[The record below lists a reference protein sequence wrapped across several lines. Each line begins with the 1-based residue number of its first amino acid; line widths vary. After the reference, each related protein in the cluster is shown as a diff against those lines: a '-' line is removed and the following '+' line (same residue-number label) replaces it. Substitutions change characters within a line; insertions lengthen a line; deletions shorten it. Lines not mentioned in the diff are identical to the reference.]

1 MGAGESKVE
10 KIKNYN
16 SFVKVMDDI
25 ASEYILTMN
34 FSDMLQLQNPDKSKN
49 LLILTQNIIMKELE
63 KHNLTYNKEIRDAM
77 SNTEQ
82 KEEATVFTAT
92 REELAGL
99 KLSPKTH
106 QILADALARKYLK
119 IANIFAAIFVVLHPE
134 YETEVC
140 DKSST
145 SNSSNENKKKARI
158 CKPFNKTKSEKKK
171 QMYYMRENPKGTP
184 IQNFCHKRLQTL
196 IGHGTSELNANNS
209 KGITVAPT
217 VCDFGKN
224 LKDDQPLKFSEEPGI
239 LELNDLYYDEYNPN
253 TKDFTERSP
262 EMKEKL
268 KKDATAFFEAIVGMK
283 LENYN
288 KRLKKRNPGANPKV
302 VESFED
308 VTMRTLYDTEGCL
321 PISDNITDVSSL
333 EELKS
338 SGIGS
343 YRQKYVGD
351 DKLFRNYGEHLKTM
365 KDNAEK
371 NYLALS
377 SVIEVIFVQ
386 NNNSYRIRQGI
397 KESEIDSMIQQ
408 TRELISKMYI
418 QCAEDFRIGVTLF
431 KKIVAQA
438 ISDQQKKILNTH
450 KDSVTVAVKR
460 ANEGMEQY
468 HKEITEN
475 R

>member
-1 MGAGESKVE
+1 MGAGESKID
-10 KIKNYN
+10 KIENYN
-16 SFVKVMDDI
+16 TFVTVLDNI
-25 ASEYILTMN
+25 ASDYIQTMN
-34 FSDMLQLQNPDKSKN
+34 FSDMLQLQDPEKSKN

-119 IANIFAAIFVVLHPE
+119 IANIFAAIYVVLKPE

-140 DKSST
+140 DKSSS
-145 SNSSNENKKKARI
+145 SNNENKKKGRI
-158 CKPFNKTKSEKKK
+158 CKPLSKTKSEKKK
-171 QMYYMRENPKGTP
+171 QMYYMQENPKGAP

-196 IGHGTSELNANNS
+196 IGQGTSELNANTS

-224 LKDDQPLKFSEEPGI
+224 IKTDKPLKFNEEPGI
-239 LELNDLYYDEYNPN
+239 LELNDLYYDEYNPK
-253 TKDFTERSP
+253 TKDFTERS
-262 EMKEKL
+262 EKMKEQL
-268 KKDATAFFEAIVGMK
+268 KKDATALFEAIVGMK
-283 LENYN
+283 LEDYN

-302 VESFED
+302 INSFD
-308 VTMRTLYDTEGCL
+308 DITMRTLYDTEGCL
-321 PISDNITDVSSL
+321 PISDDIDTVSSL

-343 YRQKYVGD
+343 YRHKYSGNS
-351 DKLFRNYGEHLKTM
+351 KLFSDYGKHLKSM

-371 NYLALS
+371 NYLALN

-397 KESEIDSMIQQ
+397 KESEIDKMLAE

-418 QCAEDFRIGVTLF
+418 QCSEDFRIGIALF
-431 KKIVAQA
+431 KKIVGET
-438 ISDQQKKILNTH
+438 IRNQQKQILNTH
-450 KDSVTVAVKR
+450 KNSADVALKR
-460 ANEGMEQY
+460 ANEGMEEY
-468 HKEITEN
+468 HKEIN
-475 R
+475 NQN